1 MKNVSG
7 GGKAVEDNGSKF
19 YLRYLEGDDE
29 GIADIVRAYKDG
41 LIFFINGYVKNI
53 YTAEEI
59 TEDVFFCLMVKKPSF
74 KPKYSFK
81 TWLYSIGRNMAIDYI
96 RKRSRSREVSD
107 LEQITAEADEINLAD
122 KVIKNEDKAALYK
135 ALSKLPDQYG
145 QVLKLTFLQGFT
157 NEQAGKIM
165 HRTKRQIEMLIYR
178 AKQSLKKQL
187 EKDGFTYESV

>member
-1 MKNVSG
+1 M
-7 GGKAVEDNGSKF
+7 EDNGSKF

-96 RKRSRSREVSD
+96 RKRSRSKEVSD

>member
-1 MKNVSG
+1 M
-7 GGKAVEDNGSKF
+7 EDNGSKF

-53 YTAEEI
+53 YIAEEI

-81 TWLYSIGRNMAIDYI
+81 TWLYSIGRNMAVDYI
-96 RKRSRSREVSD
+96 RKKSRSREIADTERLTV
-107 LEQITAEADEINLAD
+107 EADEISLAD
-122 KVIKNEDKAALYK
+122 RVIRNEDKIALYR
-135 ALSKLPDQYG
+135 ALSKLPERYE

-165 HRTKRQIEMLIYR
+165 NKTKRQIEMLVYR
-178 AKQSLKKQL
+178 AKQALKKQL
-187 EKDGFTYESV
+187 EKDGFSYESV